1 MTSPTPC
8 LVGHPFAPI
17 GRGEDV
23 RCTFR
28 ALRSV
33 AVRPSVLD
41 LYRVYRPDP
50 DVQDEF
56 QPFLENRPGKINL
69 FHLNGDEIEQALG
82 VLGNTLPKDSIN
94 VVYPAWELSKY
105 PSTWA
110 EQLNRFDEVWAPTGF
125 ILDALRPSISK
136 PMIHMPLAC
145 EVILSSFRSRR
156 YFGIPES
163 SYAFLF
169 FFDFRS
175 FSARK
180 NPRAVIQAFEALRR
194 ARPTADA
201 CLVIKTHG
209 SQAAPDALAELKE
222 AIAPLR
228 DRVVLIDQ
236 AMTDNDTKNLVRSC
250 DAFVSLHRSEGFGR
264 GLAEAMYLGKPV
276 VATAYS
282 GNMDFMDSD
291 TAYLVGYD
299 LIPLKAGDY
308 PHGEGQEWADAHVNE
323 ATVHMISLVDH
334 PEDGRSMGKRA
345 ARRIQNFC
353 GYRAAGIRYRDR
365 IDTLAATL

>member
-1 MTSPTPC
+1 M
-8 LVGHPFAPI
+8 
-17 GRGEDV
+17 

-33 AVRPSVLD
+33 AVRPTVLD

-56 QPFLENRPGKINL
+56 QPFLENRPGKINV

-82 VLGNTLPKDSIN
+82 TLGSALPRDSIN
-94 VVYPAWELSKY
+94 IVYPAWELSKY

-180 NPRAVIQAFEALRR
+180 NPKAVIQAFEAFRR

-228 DRVVLIDQ
+228 DRVVLID
-236 AMTDNDTKNLVRSC
+236 
-250 DAFVSLHRSEGFGR
+250 HRR
-264 GLAEAMYLGKPV
+264 
-276 VATAYS
+276 
-282 GNMDFMDSD
+282 
-291 TAYLVGYD
+291 
-299 LIPLKAGDY
+299 
-308 PHGEGQEWADAHVNE
+308 
-323 ATVHMISLVDH
+323 
-334 PEDGRSMGKRA
+334 
-345 ARRIQNFC
+345 
-353 GYRAAGIRYRDR
+353 
-365 IDTLAATL
+365 